1 MSEKSKNTNE
11 VDIFRDTPVRFL
23 GYANEVGEAFRSL
36 VSKTI
41 VHGSYAVAFGYVFMD
56 VIDKARKTLR
66 IENEKRSISPY
77 NQTSKVGVDCFVW
90 QTFASVLI
98 PGFTINRICFTSLL
112 LLNKVNKNNLR
123 FNKILTTA
131 IGLGSI
137 PIIIHPIDH
146 FCHQVMDK
154 TLRPVL
160 GIEPHLEKAK

>member
-1 MSEKSKNTNE
+1 MSENTKNTKE

-56 VIDKARKTLR
+56 VFDKARKTLK
-66 IENEKRSISPY
+66 IETDNKSPSPY
-77 NQTSKVGVDCFVW
+77 NQALKTGADCLVW
-90 QTFASVLI
+90 QTFASVVI

-112 LLNKVNKNNLR
+112 MLNKFNKTNLR

-160 GIEPHLEKAK
+160 GIEPHIKKT